1 MSKSEFLSQLRER
14 LKILNPHEIEDIIDE
29 YSQHIDMKMQSG
41 QSEEDAVASFGS
53 VDELARQILEAY
65 NVNPDYDKSRRAE
78 NAVGDWIH
86 RFVRQLNNVTENIL
100 SRSRNSLVRLFVQFV
115 VLVLVLLVLK
125 LPIDWFFSLFSG
137 YFGGTIFWPVS
148 EIIGSLL
155 WFLFGLLYL
164 AICLYAVYVFLK
176 KNGLLSPAGPKSE
189 DGKDTDMKDNDKTP
203 IKDVITEEVNAFF
216 TSEDAAWEGEP
227 SQQEPGP
234 QPEDP
239 TPGDGQEEPDAP
251 QEEAKKSRRFPFGRG
266 RENRRQAAQPAAVK
280 PAPEHTGADHAFG
293 RLILFALR
301 IIMFFVLIPAVFC
314 VFLIVVAFGAMVV
327 CLFQGIVYFGPMLVI
342 LGLLLAAVPITAA
355 ITSFVFRGRAVK

>member
-1 MSKSEFLSQLRER
+1 
-14 LKILNPHEIEDIIDE
+14 
-29 YSQHIDMKMQSG
+29 
-41 QSEEDAVASFGS
+41 
-53 VDELARQILEAY
+53 
-65 NVNPDYDKSRRAE
+65 
-78 NAVGDWIH
+78 
-86 RFVRQLNNVTENIL
+86 
-100 SRSRNSLVRLFVQFV
+100 
-115 VLVLVLLVLK
+115 
-125 LPIDWFFSLFSG
+125 
-137 YFGGTIFWPVS
+137 
-148 EIIGSLL
+148 
-155 WFLFGLLYL
+155 
-164 AICLYAVYVFLK
+164 
-176 KNGLLSPAGPKSE
+176 
-189 DGKDTDMKDNDKTP
+189 MKDNDKTP

-314 VFLIVVAFGAMVV
+314 VVLIVVAFGAMVV